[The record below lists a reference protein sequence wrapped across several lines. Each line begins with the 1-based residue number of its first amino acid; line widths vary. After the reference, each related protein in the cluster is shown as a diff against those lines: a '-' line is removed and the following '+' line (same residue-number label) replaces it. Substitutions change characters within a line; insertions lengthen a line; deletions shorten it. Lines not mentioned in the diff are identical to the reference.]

1 MNICK
6 IGYPMGEV
14 IKLKMRP
21 ESNMSVSR
29 VKKLIEET
37 KFKSMLVVGYDAD
50 GYMTSINSSM
60 NNAQVLWLLK
70 GAEKM
75 LFKEPLC

>member
-1 MNICK
+1 
-6 IGYPMGEV
+6 MGEV